1 MSRKTFLMMGVALIA
16 MAAGLLAQKRDKS
29 EPTVRSVEGTVRN
42 ADDAPVE
49 GAVVQ
54 LKDTKSLQVRSFITR
69 NDGNYHFQG
78 LNPNVD
84 YELKAEYQ
92 GTSSD
97 TKTLSVF
104 DSRTKAVIHLKIPKK

>member
-1 MSRKTFLMMGVALIA
+1 MMGVALIA
-16 MAAGLLAQKRDKS
+16 MATGLLAQKRDRS
-29 EPTVRSVEGTVRN
+29 EPTVRSVEGTVRS

-69 NDGNYHFQG
+69 SDGNYHFQG

-104 DSRTKAVIHLKIPKK
+104 DSRTKAVIHLRIPKK

>member
-1 MSRKTFLMMGVALIA
+1 MSRKTFLLMGVALFT
-16 MAAGLLAQKRDKS
+16 MAAGLLAQKKEKGDS
-29 EPTVRSVEGTVRN
+29 NVRSVQGAVRT
-42 ADDAPVE
+42 ADDAAVV

-54 LKDTKSLQVRSFITR
+54 LKDMKSLQVRSFITR
-69 NDGNYHFQG
+69 DDGNYHFQG

-84 YELKAEYQ
+84 YELKAEFQ

-104 DSRTKAVIHLKIPKK
+104 DSRTKAIINLKLSKE

>member
-1 MSRKTFLMMGVALIA
+1 MMGVALLA
-16 MAAGLLAQKRDKS
+16 MATGLLAQKKDKS
-29 EPTVRSVEGTVRN
+29 DPNVRSVQGTVRGP
-42 ADDAPVE
+42 DDAPIE

-69 NDGNYHFQG
+69 ADGNYHFQG

-92 GTSSD
+92 GKSSD

-104 DSRTKAVIHLKIPKK
+104 DSRSKAVIHLKIPKK

>member
-1 MSRKTFLMMGVALIA
+1 MSRKTFVMIGFALLA
-16 MAAGLLAQKRDKS
+16 MASGLMAQKKDKS
-29 EPTVRSVEGTVRN
+29 DPNVRSVQGTVRSAE
-42 ADDAPVE
+42 DAPIE

-69 NDGNYHFQG
+69 SDGNYHFQG

-92 GTSSD
+92 GQSSD

-104 DSRTKAVIHLKIPKK
+104 DSRTKAVIHLRISKK

>member
-16 MAAGLLAQKRDKS
+16 MATGLLAQKRDRS
-29 EPTVRSVEGTVRN
+29 EPTVRSVEGTVRST
-42 ADDAPVE
+42 DDAPVE

-69 NDGNYHFQG
+69 SDGNYHFQG

-104 DSRTKAVIHLKIPKK
+104 DSRTKAVIHLRIPKK